1 MELGFT
7 DNKDCEKLIGKELYS
22 WRDPERPLQ
31 AVAKFACIEK
41 ASPQDISKYKRTSS
55 AFAERKER

>member
-1 MELGFT
+1 M
-7 DNKDCEKLIGKELYS
+7 YS

-41 ASPQDISKYKRTSS
+41 ASPRDISKYGGRPLPSSS
-55 AFAERKER
+55 AKR